1 VESASSRRTYLV
13 LARNSLFLALL
24 SALLPFAFIA
34 LSHAECDAPA
44 AIRTKL
50 HSNASASTYA
60 ELGSWYGDHKQF
72 ACAAEAYESALKL
85 RPGSSRLS
93 YLLGLSLFSGGHS
106 DAAVRPLQE
115 SIEIAPN
122 VLKPHLILA
131 AALEKLE
138 RKAEAK
144 AEWQAA
150 LKIDPHS
157 ASALD
162 GLARNLLDENK
173 AAEVVD
179 LLAPTPADES
189 LILDLAQAYQRL
201 KRFEDASQLLTR
213 SLGSRPSSVTLS
225 NMLARVEIQQFHYQ
239 AAEKIAEKTAK
250 LHPADQ
256 ETQRL
261 YLQTLVLAG
270 NTQQATPLARQL
282 LAAAPQDPD
291 LLYLTGVLEHDA
303 GDLQAARGHLEQA
316 VAAAPTN
323 FAAHYNLGQV
333 LAQLNDPGGAKNQ
346 LQKAL
351 DLGATEPEVHLE
363 LAKALRSLGET
374 QAATEELNTY
384 QRVLRQ
390 RQNQAMAASKTAQ
403 GDKEMSAGNPQRAA
417 DFYREALEA
426 TPDDAQ
432 LNYKL
437 AAALDMAGDI
447 PAERLALE
455 KAIQINPD
463 LAVAQNQLGFLA
475 SKTGDSQTAEKHF
488 REAVR
493 AAPSF
498 TEAWVNLAAA
508 LGLQSRF
515 PEAQEA
521 VSSALRLDP
530 NNPQALLLRETL
542 AKAMAQH

>member
-1 VESASSRRTYLV
+1 MESASSRRTYLV

>member
-1 VESASSRRTYLV
+1 M
-13 LARNSLFLALL
+13 
-24 SALLPFAFIA
+24 
-34 LSHAECDAPA
+34 
-44 AIRTKL
+44 
-50 HSNASASTYA
+50 
-60 ELGSWYGDHKQF
+60 
-72 ACAAEAYESALKL
+72 
-85 RPGSSRLS
+85 
-93 YLLGLSLFSGGHS
+93 
-106 DAAVRPLQE
+106 
-115 SIEIAPN
+115 
-122 VLKPHLILA
+122 ILA

>member
-1 VESASSRRTYLV
+1 MESASSRRTYLV

-138 RKAEAK
+138 RRAEAK

-374 QAATEELNTY
+374 QAATEEFNTY